1 MHASSQ
7 TLERVKC
14 ILTWVAVEM
23 CKVSEVGTGSCVRI
37 SRGCEN
43 VSTEVAE
50 EVKLLI
56 VVVLLV
62 VMVRC
67 GAAHHRRLE

>member
-1 MHASSQ
+1 
-7 TLERVKC
+7 
-14 ILTWVAVEM
+14 M
-23 CKVSEVGTGSCVRI
+23 CKVSEVGAGSCVRI

-43 VSTEVAE
+43 VSAKVAE

-67 GAAHHRRLE
+67 GTAHNRGLQ